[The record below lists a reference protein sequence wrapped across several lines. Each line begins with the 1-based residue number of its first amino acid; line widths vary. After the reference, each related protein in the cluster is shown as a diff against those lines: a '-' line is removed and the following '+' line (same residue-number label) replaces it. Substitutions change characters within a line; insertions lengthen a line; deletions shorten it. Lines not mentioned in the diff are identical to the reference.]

1 MFSMS
6 TSTQEVDNFN
16 ANVDKILIL
25 AKQYELFLFSF
36 YEILWKKSC
45 SADTAFLAAGL
56 TPYYI

>member
-1 MFSMS
+1 MS

-25 AKQYELFLFSF
+25 AKQNELFLFSF

-45 SADTAFLAAGL
+45 SSDTAFLAVGL